1 MKFSKKDED
10 ELSKLVKNFN
20 AKIRRVKKKHPE
32 LAFIQPA
39 KLSKS
44 EIKTSYAD
52 APKILY
58 RKAISGYKKYLAR
71 GAEMPYTTKSG
82 VNTTLWQKREI
93 DRQFR
98 TINAQR
104 KKEIAKY
111 QPSIYKGTMNAIQ
124 NMNLKPRKNTVEEIR
139 PKSWG
144 RFVENLERQA
154 YRNVSKK
161 RYKENYLKAI
171 LNEFGTGK
179 LYERFEAVPEDKLY
193 QMYFDSP
200 YLQIDFIYDPHE
212 KEVVSKYMLEE
223 LDKYMKRE

>member
-44 EIKTSYAD
+44 EIKTSYESV
-52 APKILY
+52 PKATY
-58 RKAISGYKKYLAR
+58 RKAIAGYKKYLER
-71 GAEMPYTTKSG
+71 GGEMPYTTKRG
-82 VNTTLWQKREI
+82 VNITLWQKREI

-104 KKEIAKY
+104 KKEIDKY
-111 QPSIYKGTMNAIQ
+111 QPSVFKGTSNAIK
-124 NMNLKPRKNTVEEIR
+124 NMNLKPRKNTIEEIS

-144 RFVENLERQA
+144 RFVENLEKQA
-154 YRNVSKK
+154 YHNTSK
-161 RYKENYLKAI
+161 RHYKENYLKAI
-171 LNEFGTGK
+171 LNEFGEGE
-179 LYERFEAVPEDKLY
+179 LYEKFKNVPEDTLY

-212 KEVVSKYMLEE
+212 KDIVSKYMMEE